1 MNYVEV
7 LMIIISGKWWGDTIS
22 FKTNSSFVA
31 NIFYNKI
38 FFYHRI
44 IPSYFVATLYVRL
57 WVLVKYVNVCAI
69 GMTKVHVH
77 ILLWLGSYR
86 NLVVQWWDAESRQ
99 TALYLVNG
107 WDLRP
112 ALWRASCWPFLRNI
126 LLKKFLDQSNFIAHF
141 CKKCEIPLYSPFF
154 LGFATESRHP
164 FFAQKYWF

>member
-1 MNYVEV
+1 MN
-7 LMIIISGKWWGDTIS
+7 
-22 FKTNSSFVA
+22 FVA
-31 NIFYNKI
+31 YHIVLLRQQQKPVKRGQAVFLAYNVIPFCRPNSCENI
-38 FFYHRI
+38 
-44 IPSYFVATLYVRL
+44 L
-57 WVLVKYVNVCAI
+57 CAI
-69 GMTKVHVH
+69 LRRGIEYKTL
-77 ILLWLGSYR
+77 IQRRFFSLSL
-86 NLVVQWWDAESRQ
+86 QWWDAESRQ